1 MSPAL
6 LALTLGALYVSAVLV
21 VRVALHVRR
30 TGTTGIALGRR
41 SNPADVAAGLLLFGG
56 AALGGT
62 APFLD
67 LTGALPPI
75 VAPTPWLL
83 APGVTLW
90 VVGFALTFWS
100 QGVMGAS
107 WRIGVEPT
115 ERTALVTAGPFGLVR
130 NPIFTGMLLAA
141 SGLTLILPSALTL
154 PGWTALLV
162 GLEVQVRL
170 VEEPYL
176 LRTHGAAYAE
186 YAARVGRF
194 LPGLG
199 RLGSP

>member
-6 LALTLGALYVSAVLV
+6 LALTLGAVYVGAVLV
-21 VRVALHVRR
+21 VRVALHLRR

-41 SNPADVAAGLLLFGG
+41 SNPADLVAGLLLFAA

-67 LTGALPPI
+67 LTGALPP
-75 VAPTPWLL
+75 VVPPTPWLL

-141 SGLTLILPSALTL
+141 SGLVLVLPSALTL

-199 RLGSP
+199 RLRAA